1 MLRAFSLSSGKTRL
15 EPELV
20 RLLVITFIIFVVMG
34 LASPGLFLSWSN
46 LSSMAFQFPEF
57 GILSLAVMIG
67 MLTGGIDLSVIG
79 IANLSAVVAAMIMV
93 DQVGPAADASAGT
106 LVVIL
111 VAIVASVV
119 AGMVCGILNGLSIS
133 VVGIPPI
140 LATLGS
146 GLVFTGIAIVIT
158 DGKAIVGLPSAFSV
172 VGNGAIAGIPVPLL
186 IFAAAAAFLAYVLE
200 GTGLGLKIY
209 MLGTNPR
216 ASMFAGLNN
225 RRVLIEAYMLSGVYA
240 AAAGL
245 VMMSRAN
252 SAKADYG
259 SSYMLLS
266 ILIGVLGGVNPDG
279 GSGKVLG
286 VTIAV
291 LALQFLASG
300 FNILQYSNFAKDMV
314 WGLMLLIVLLL
325 NARSRSRV

>member
-1 MLRAFSLSSGKTRL
+1 MSRLSISSTGFFRR
-15 EPELV
+15 EPELA
-20 RLLVITFIIFVVMG
+20 RLAVITLAIFAAMS
-34 LASPGLFLSWSN
+34 LASPSLFLSLSN

-79 IANLSAVVAAMIMV
+79 VANLSAVVAALVMTHM
-93 DQVGPAADASAGT
+93 AGAEGAGIG
-106 LVVIL
+106 VIL
-111 VAIVASVV
+111 FAVV
-119 AGMVCGILNGLSIS
+119 VSLVIGMVCGIANGLSIS
-133 VVGIPPI
+133 VIRIPPI

-146 GLVFTGIAIVIT
+146 GLVFTGFAIIAT
-158 DGKAIVGLPSAFSV
+158 DGKALVGLPVSFSA
-172 VGNGAIAGIPVPLL
+172 VGNGSLFGLPIPLL
-186 IFAAAAAFLAYVLE
+186 IFAVVALFLAYVLDR
-200 GTGLGLKIY
+200 TGLGLKIY
-209 MLGTNPR
+209 MIGTNPL
-216 ASMFAGLNN
+216 ASAFAGLNN
-225 RRVLIEAYMLSGVYA
+225 RRILIEAYMLSGLFASV
-240 AAAGL
+240 AGL

-279 GSGKVLG
+279 GSGKVVG
-286 VTIAV
+286 VTVAV

-314 WGLMLLIVLLL
+314 WGLMLIVVLLL
-325 NARSRSRV
+325 NARGQSRA